1 MINGGRV
8 LHSVLRPVHVDP
20 RYASR
25 RKSRWRGDRARITV
39 GQTRATGK
47 NQHWGGNERTEKRSS
62 PLTTARKR
70 SVMRKKRKEIKV
82 SVPARTRRVQIRFGC
97 PHVDIVKL
105 QKSIGGIRFQISS
118 ANALQKERSGSSER
132 GSSSARRSAGETVGR
147 HVERNK
153 RREAELTA

>member
-70 SVMRKKRKEIKV
+70 SVVRKEKEGDQGLRPCENEKSPNTV
-82 SVPARTRRVQIRFGC
+82 WLPARRL
-97 PHVDIVKL
+97 VKL
-105 QKSIGGIRFQISS
+105 QKSIGGISVPNKLGKR
-118 ANALQKERSGSSER
+118 APKRAVR
-132 GSSSARRSAGETVGR
+132 
-147 HVERNK
+147 VE
-153 RREAELTA
+153 